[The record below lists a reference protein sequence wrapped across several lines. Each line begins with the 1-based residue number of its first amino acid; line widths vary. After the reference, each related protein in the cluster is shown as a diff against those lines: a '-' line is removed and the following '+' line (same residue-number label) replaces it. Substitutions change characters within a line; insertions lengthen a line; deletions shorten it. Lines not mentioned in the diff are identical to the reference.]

1 MSGRP
6 DPLDPVEAVDPLT
19 VTPAEVVPRLTQA
32 LNLTALPADMLLC
45 LVSAGGA
52 RTR

>member
-1 MSGRP
+1 MSGRR
-6 DPLDPVEAVDPLT
+6 DLLDPVEAVDPLT

-32 LNLTALPADMLLC
+32 LNLTALPVDMLLR